1 MEYRFEDFK
10 TEQNNQTV
18 IVDGKYGYK
27 LKVSIF
33 NPCVPLYYKEQLLRM
48 LNIFIENNGAS
59 VSADAISLIDGQ
71 VTAYIDMDVAANVKY
86 ALELYVWDGKGGNV
100 KGYNMWKE
108 VLPVDRHFP
117 EFKGCIMGELER
129 MAFGDN

>member
-33 NPCVPLYYKEQLLRM
+33 NPCVPLYYKEQLLGM
-48 LNIFIENNGAS
+48 LNIFIANSGDS
-59 VSADAISLIDGQ
+59 VSADAINLIDGQ
-71 VTAYIDMDVAANVKY
+71 VTAYIDMDVGASVKY
-86 ALELYVWDGKGGNV
+86 ALGLYVWNGEGGNV
-100 KGYNMWKE
+100 KDYTIWKE
-108 VLPVDRHFP
+108 VLPVDGHFP
-117 EFKGCIMGELER
+117 EFKECVMGELER